1 MQHGGGFWGVVGG
14 GWAARIEPGGFSL
27 SPGDPE
33 AVESRSYYFNLHSVL
48 CSMVVAFEESWES
61 LELEDHSSLSL
72 TKMANDVTYRRL
84 LRSLERISSMGSQL
98 LANILLGIRQ
108 RRLLLPP
115 SREFVLNTVISDPD
129 SAIKVYRY
137 SIVKKNS
144 KS

>member
-1 MQHGGGFWGVVGG
+1 
-14 GWAARIEPGGFSL
+14 
-27 SPGDPE
+27 
-33 AVESRSYYFNLHSVL
+33 
-48 CSMVVAFEESWES
+48 MVVAFEESWES